1 MTLSRRQILG
11 ASALAVTAGVT
22 PVATASA
29 ASASPAVA
37 GAARPGRPRPLV
49 IAEQGSFSAG
59 GTVKRTE
66 GVFNP
71 RTPFEPQGQTLH
83 GDHASVRYQIPENPR
98 RYPLVFLHGAGQS
111 ARSWETTPDG
121 REGFQNIFLRRGR
134 GVYLVDQPRRGQAGQ
149 STVATTIPADTADQ
163 NWFTQFRIGV
173 WPGFYPGV
181 QFPRDEA
188 SLDQFFRQMTP
199 NTGPYD
205 EQVISDAMAAV
216 FRRSGP
222 GILVTHS
229 QGGAPGWKTAMKSS
243 RVRAVVGYEPGG
255 AFTFPDDE
263 MPQPIANNYATVTGQ
278 PVPRQEF
285 LKLTRIPIVLYY
297 GDNIPSQPSDIPA
310 RDYWR
315 AVLQMARRWAAL
327 INRNGGDATVVHLPE
342 EGIKGNTHFLFSDL
356 NNIEVADR
364 LSAWLRRKNLQ

>member
-1 MTLSRRQILG
+1 MTLSRRQVLG
-11 ASALAVTAGVT
+11 ASALAVTAS
-22 PVATASA
+22 ATASA
-29 ASASPAVA
+29 VSASPAAA
-37 GAARPGRPRPLV
+37 GASRPGRPKPLV

-83 GDHASVRYQIPENPR
+83 GDHASVRYQLPENPR

-163 NWFTQFRIGV
+163 GWFTQFRIGV

-181 QFPRDEA
+181 QFPRDDQ

-205 EQVISDAMAAV
+205 EEVISDAMTAV
-216 FRRSGP
+216 FRRSGTVLFVQLRYNFRAYP
-222 GILVTHS
+222 TPAQQIGLARAFGCARVVFNDGLGPCPLILDT
-229 QGGAPGWKTAMKSS
+229 
-243 RVRAVVGYEPGG
+243 
-255 AFTFPDDE
+255 
-263 MPQPIANNYATVTGQ
+263 
-278 PVPRQEF
+278 
-285 LKLTRIPIVLYY
+285 
-297 GDNIPSQPSDIPA
+297 
-310 RDYWR
+310 
-315 AVLQMARRWAAL
+315 
-327 INRNGGDATVVHLPE
+327 
-342 EGIKGNTHFLFSDL
+342 
-356 NNIEVADR
+356 
-364 LSAWLRRKNLQ
+364 